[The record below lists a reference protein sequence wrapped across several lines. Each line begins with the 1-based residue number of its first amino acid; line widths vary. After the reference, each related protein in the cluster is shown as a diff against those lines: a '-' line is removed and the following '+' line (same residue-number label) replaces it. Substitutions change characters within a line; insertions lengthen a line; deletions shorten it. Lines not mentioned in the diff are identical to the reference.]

1 MLRVNELFGERIQ
14 DFEAWATATNERSTR
29 NRSVA
34 EEEAWDFI
42 LRSDGLWIWRIVCNT
57 LASDMSKT
65 TNVGSFFLVQTRA
78 SIFIQLGRQLSET
91 AYQFD
96 YADTQKLW
104 EIFAAVQIQLRL
116 LDNFTLVYRA
126 KYGQAHEQDVTH
138 SWGYN
143 LQERVSVAEKATEIQ
158 KGGPSRSPS
167 QLLQDNLILQTVVGL
182 VILSCIYPLV
192 LAIQRSPSS
201 AGSASDADFWSQII
215 SSILGLAGF
224 FTMLLPIYRETV
236 AKEWIGT
243 WILTVL
249 GCISAIIA
257 IAIYPTASVSGAV
270 FCSYLA
276 ASCQLLVLLQMSL
289 IAGFKCDDRA
299 KAD

>member
-1 MLRVNELFGERIQ
+1 MLRVNDVFGERFKA
-14 DFEAWATATNERSTR
+14 FEAWAKATDERSAR
-29 NRSVA
+29 NRSVT

-42 LRSDGLWIWRIVCNT
+42 LRSDGLWIWRSVCNT
-57 LASDMSKT
+57 LAEADASNRSETFTGVK
-65 TNVGSFFLVQTRA
+65 TRA
-78 SIFIQLGRQLSET
+78 SIFIQLGRELSET

-96 YADTQKLW
+96 HTDTRKLW
-104 EIFAAVQIQLRL
+104 EIFAAVQLQLRT
-116 LDNFTLVYRA
+116 LDNFSLVYCR
-126 KYGQAHEQDVTH
+126 KFGETVDPDVTH
-138 SWGYN
+138 SWGYS

-158 KGGPSRSPS
+158 RSGPSRSPS

-201 AGSASDADFWSQII
+201 AGSASDADFSSQII

-224 FTMLLPIYRETV
+224 FTMFLPIYRETA

-249 GCISAIIA
+249 GCISAIVA
-257 IAIYPTASVSGAV
+257 VPIYPTASVSGAV
-270 FCSYLA
+270 FCSWLA
-276 ASCQLLVLLQMSL
+276 ASCQLLVLLQVSL
-289 IAGFKCDDRA
+289 IAGFKRDDRV

>member
-1 MLRVNELFGERIQ
+1 MLRVDELFGERLK
-14 DFEAWATATNERSTR
+14 DFEAWASATDERSTR

-42 LRSDGLWIWRIVCNT
+42 LRSDGLWIWRSVFNT
-57 LASDMSKT
+57 LAEVDDSDNINT
-65 TNVGSFFLVQTRA
+65 FTWVQSRA
-78 SIFIQLGRQLSET
+78 SIFIQFGRELSET

-96 YADTQKLW
+96 RADTRKLR
-104 EIFAAVQIQLRL
+104 EIFAAVQLQLRT
-116 LDNFTLVYRA
+116 LDNFSLIYSRKFGEA
-126 KYGQAHEQDVTH
+126 LDRDVTH

-143 LQERVSVAEKATEIQ
+143 LQERVSAAEKATEIQ
-158 KGGPSRSPS
+158 RSGPSRSPS

-224 FTMLLPIYRETV
+224 FTMLLPIYRETA

-243 WILTVL
+243 WVLTGL
-249 GCISAIIA
+249 GCISAVIA
-257 IAIYPTASVSGAV
+257 IPIYPTASVSGAV
-270 FCSYLA
+270 FCSWLA
-276 ASCQLLVLLQMSL
+276 ASCQLLVLLQVSL
-289 IAGFKCDDRA
+289 IAGFKRDDRA

>member
-1 MLRVNELFGERIQ
+1 MLRVNEIYGERFK
-14 DFEAWATATNERSTR
+14 DFEAWARTIDERSTR

-42 LRSDGLWIWRIVCNT
+42 LRSDGVWIWRSVFNT
-57 LASDMSKT
+57 LARVDAS
-65 TNVGSFFLVQTRA
+65 GSTYTFTLVQTRA
-78 SIFIQLGRQLSET
+78 SIFIQLGRELSET

-96 YADTQKLW
+96 HADTRKLR
-104 EIFAAVQIQLRL
+104 EIFAAVQLQLRT
-116 LDNFTLVYRA
+116 LDNFSLIYSRKFGETLDR
-126 KYGQAHEQDVTH
+126 DVTH

-143 LQERVSVAEKATEIQ
+143 LQERVSAAEKATEIQ
-158 KGGPSRSPS
+158 RNGSSRSPS
-167 QLLQDNLILQTVVGL
+167 QLLHDNLILQTVVGL

-215 SSILGLAGF
+215 SSIVGLAGF
-224 FTMLLPIYRETV
+224 FTMFLPIYRETT

-257 IAIYPTASVSGAV
+257 IPIYPTTSVSGAV
-270 FCSYLA
+270 FCSWLA
-276 ASCQLLVLLQMSL
+276 ASCQLLVLLQVSL
-289 IAGFKCDDRA
+289 IASFKRDERA

>member
-1 MLRVNELFGERIQ
+1 MLRVNEIFGERFKA
-14 DFEAWATATNERSTR
+14 FEAWAKATDERSTR
-29 NRSVA
+29 NQSVA

-42 LRSDGLWIWRIVCNT
+42 LRSDGLWIWRSVYNN
-57 LASDMSKT
+57 LAQVDSSNRSQT
-65 TNVGSFFLVQTRA
+65 FTVIQTRA
-78 SIFIQLGRQLSET
+78 SIFIQLGRELSEA

-96 YADTQKLW
+96 HADTRKLR
-104 EIFAAVQIQLRL
+104 EIFAAVQLQLRT
-116 LDNFTLVYRA
+116 LDNFSLVYSR
-126 KYGQAHEQDVTH
+126 KFGETLDRDVTH

-143 LQERVSVAEKATEIQ
+143 LQERVSAAEKATEIQ
-158 KGGPSRSPS
+158 TSGPSRSPS
-167 QLLQDNLILQTVVGL
+167 QLLRDNLILQTVVAL

-201 AGSASDADFWSQII
+201 AGSTSDADFWSQII

-224 FTMLLPIYRETV
+224 FTMFLPIYRETA

-257 IAIYPTASVSGAV
+257 VPIYPKVSVSGAV
-270 FCSYLA
+270 FCSWLA
-276 ASCQLLVLLQMSL
+276 ASCQLLVLLQVSL
-289 IAGFKCDDRA
+289 IAGFKRDDRA

>member
-1 MLRVNELFGERIQ
+1 MLRVYELFGERLK
-14 DFEAWATATNERSTR
+14 DFEAWASATDERSTR

-42 LRSDGLWIWRIVCNT
+42 LRSDGLWIWRRVCNT
-57 LASDMSKT
+57 LAEADASKNIDSHT
-65 TNVGSFFLVQTRA
+65 RVQTRA
-78 SIFIQLGRQLSET
+78 SIFIQLGRALTET

-96 YADTQKLW
+96 HADTRKLW
-104 EIFAAVQIQLRL
+104 EIFAALQLQLRTI
-116 LDNFTLVYRA
+116 DNFSLVYSR
-126 KYGQAHEQDVTH
+126 KYNEALDRDVTH

-143 LQERVSVAEKATEIQ
+143 LQERVSAAEKATEVQ
-158 KGGPSRSPS
+158 KSGPSRSPS

-201 AGSASDADFWSQII
+201 AGSASDADFWSQIT
-215 SSILGLAGF
+215 SSIVGLAGF
-224 FTMLLPIYRETV
+224 FTMFLPIYRETA

-249 GCISAIIA
+249 GCISAITA
-257 IAIYPTASVSGAV
+257 IILYPLASVSGAV
-270 FCSYLA
+270 FCSWLA
-276 ASCQLLVLLQMSL
+276 ASCQLLVLLQVSL
-289 IAGFKCDDRA
+289 IAGFKRDDRA

>member
-1 MLRVNELFGERIQ
+1 MLRVNEIYGERFK
-14 DFEAWATATNERSTR
+14 DFEAWARTTDERSTR

-34 EEEAWDFI
+34 EEEAWEFI
-42 LRSDGLWIWRIVCNT
+42 LRSDGVWIWRSVFNT
-57 LASDMSKT
+57 LARVDAS
-65 TNVGSFFLVQTRA
+65 GSTYTFTLVQTRA
-78 SIFIQLGRQLSET
+78 SIFIQLGRELSET

-96 YADTQKLW
+96 HADTRKLR
-104 EIFAAVQIQLRL
+104 EIFAAVQLQLRT
-116 LDNFTLVYRA
+116 LDNFSLIYSRKFGETLDR
-126 KYGQAHEQDVTH
+126 DVTH

-143 LQERVSVAEKATEIQ
+143 LQERVSAAEKATEIQ
-158 KGGPSRSPS
+158 RNGSSRSPS

-201 AGSASDADFWSQII
+201 AGSASDADFWSQIM
-215 SSILGLAGF
+215 SSIVGLAGF
-224 FTMLLPIYRETV
+224 FTMFLPIYRETT

-257 IAIYPTASVSGAV
+257 IPIYPTTSVSGAV
-270 FCSYLA
+270 FCSWLA
-276 ASCQLLVLLQMSL
+276 ASCQLLVLLQVSL
-289 IAGFKCDDRA
+289 IASFKRDERD

>member
-1 MLRVNELFGERIQ
+1 MLRVNENFGERFKA
-14 DFEAWATATNERSTR
+14 FEAWVNATDERSTR

-34 EEEAWDFI
+34 EEEAWHYI
-42 LRSDGLWIWRIVCNT
+42 IRSDGLWIWQRVFNT
-57 LASDMSKT
+57 LARVDASNST
-65 TNVGSFFLVQTRA
+65 YIFTLVQTRA
-78 SIFIQLGRQLSET
+78 SIFIQYGRELSET
-91 AYQFD
+91 AYHFD
-96 YADTQKLW
+96 HADTRKLW
-104 EIFAAVQIQLRL
+104 EIFAAVQLQLRT
-116 LDNFTLVYRA
+116 LDNFSLVYSR
-126 KYGQAHEQDVTH
+126 KFGETLDRDVTH

-143 LQERVSVAEKATEIQ
+143 LQERVSAAEKATEI
-158 KGGPSRSPS
+158 KRSGPSRSPS

-201 AGSASDADFWSQII
+201 AGSASDADSWSQII

-224 FTMLLPIYRETV
+224 FTMLLPIYRETA

-249 GCISAIIA
+249 GCISAIVA
-257 IAIYPTASVSGAV
+257 VPIYPTASVSGAV
-270 FCSYLA
+270 FCSWLA
-276 ASCQLLVLLQMSL
+276 ASCQLLVLLQVSL
-289 IAGFKCDDRA
+289 IAGFKRDDRA

>member
-1 MLRVNELFGERIQ
+1 MIRVTELFEERFQ
-14 DFEAWATATNERSTR
+14 DFLAWASATDERSAR
-29 NRSVA
+29 NRSVV
-34 EEEAWDFI
+34 EEEAWEFI
-42 LRSDGLWIWRIVCNT
+42 LRSDGLWIWRSVCNT
-57 LASDMSKT
+57 LAKADAFENQDFHT
-65 TNVGSFFLVQTRA
+65 RVQTRA
-78 SIFIQLGRQLSET
+78 SIFIQLGRELSET

-96 YADTQKLW
+96 HADTRKLW
-104 EIFAAVQIQLRL
+104 EIFAALQLQLRT
-116 LDNFTLVYRA
+116 LDNFSLVYSRQYRKA
-126 KYGQAHEQDVTH
+126 LDRDVTH

-143 LQERVSVAEKATEIQ
+143 LQERVSAAEKATESQ
-158 KGGPSRSPS
+158 RSGPSRSPS

-201 AGSASDADFWSQII
+201 TGSASDADFWSQII

-224 FTMLLPIYRETV
+224 FTMFLPIYRETA

-257 IAIYPTASVSGAV
+257 IIIYPTASVSGAV
-270 FCSYLA
+270 FCSWLA
-276 ASCQLLVLLQMSL
+276 ASCQLLVLLQVSL
-289 IAGFKCDDRA
+289 IAGFKRDDRA

>member
-1 MLRVNELFGERIQ
+1 M
-14 DFEAWATATNERSTR
+14 
-29 NRSVA
+29 A
-34 EEEAWDFI
+34 EEEAWEFI
-42 LRSDGLWIWRIVCNT
+42 LRSDGVWIWRSVFNT
-57 LASDMSKT
+57 LARVDAS
-65 TNVGSFFLVQTRA
+65 GSTYTFTLVQTRA
-78 SIFIQLGRQLSET
+78 SIFIQLGRELSET

-96 YADTQKLW
+96 HADTRKLR
-104 EIFAAVQIQLRL
+104 EIFAAVQLQLRT
-116 LDNFTLVYRA
+116 LDNFSLIYSRKFGETLDR
-126 KYGQAHEQDVTH
+126 DVTH

-143 LQERVSVAEKATEIQ
+143 LQERVSAAEKATEIQ
-158 KGGPSRSPS
+158 RNGSSRSPS

-201 AGSASDADFWSQII
+201 AGSASDADFWSQIM
-215 SSILGLAGF
+215 SSIVGLAGF
-224 FTMLLPIYRETV
+224 FTMFLPIYRETT

-257 IAIYPTASVSGAV
+257 IPIYPTTSVSGAV
-270 FCSYLA
+270 FCSWLA
-276 ASCQLLVLLQMSL
+276 ASCQLLVLLQVSL
-289 IAGFKCDDRA
+289 IASFKRDERD